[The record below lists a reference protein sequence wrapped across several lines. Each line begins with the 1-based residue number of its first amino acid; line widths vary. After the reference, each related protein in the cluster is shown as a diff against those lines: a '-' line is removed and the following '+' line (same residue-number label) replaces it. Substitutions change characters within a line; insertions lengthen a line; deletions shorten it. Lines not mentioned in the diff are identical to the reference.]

1 MGRINVDISDELEK
15 QLRLK
20 TVEIF
25 GGKKGDLSKAV
36 QQALRTWISNNQ
48 WSRNLKT
55 LITILW
61 KAYVKGKGK
70 PASLEHPRM
79 RVMGNLAGKLP
90 LQNSSMQSHDII
102 CSPVQKEH
110 FEIILLD

>member
-48 WSRNLKT
+48 
-55 LITILW
+55 
-61 KAYVKGKGK
+61 
-70 PASLEHPRM
+70 
-79 RVMGNLAGKLP
+79 
-90 LQNSSMQSHDII
+90 
-102 CSPVQKEH
+102 
-110 FEIILLD
+110 